1 MCVCF
6 FFYCYAFG
14 TCLERNVYWLHYY
27 VVRENSETPVE
38 NLISALRRSNNNL
51 CFGSIEMEKENVG
64 YINEFFEFRVIENEI
79 LFEY

>member
-6 FFYCYAFG
+6 FFYCCAFG

-38 NLISALRRSNNNL
+38 NLISALRRSNNSL
-51 CFGSIEMEKENVG
+51 CFGSIGMEKENFG